1 MIKKY
6 MKNRYQASR
15 KPLTTSLPKIERPPR
30 PGSGTKDNSN
40 LYKIYERIFKT
51 EMLDFSLVIAYFKLL
66 ELQRENI
73 ITILEGIRYKLD
85 IKEIQKRIIY

>member
-1 MIKKY
+1 
-6 MKNRYQASR
+6 
-15 KPLTTSLPKIERPPR
+15 
-30 PGSGTKDNSN
+30 
-40 LYKIYERIFKT
+40 
-51 EMLDFSLVIAYFKLL
+51 MLDFSLVIAYFKLL